1 MLIKEA
7 LMKGAVALSVAI
19 LATGLWAGGALA
31 HDEAGALGQVRFP
44 TSCAE
49 PAQPGFERG
58 VALLHSFWYEEALKT
73 FTSVTTTDP
82 GCAMGY
88 WGMAMSVYYPLW
100 QPPSDA
106 MLTKGRA
113 ALDRAATLNAT
124 PREKDYVAAL
134 ATFYRDTDK
143 LDHRTRAVAY
153 EKAMEQLAA
162 RYPEDREASVFYAL
176 ALDATAPPTD
186 KTYANQLKAAAILEK
201 VFAEQPN
208 HPGVAHYIIHSYDAA
223 PLATRSL
230 TAARS
235 YSKIAPA
242 VPHAL
247 HMPSHIFTRLGFWQE
262 SIDSNLASADAGKAY
277 VAKQGGT
284 HAWDQSLH
292 AQDYLA
298 YGYLQT
304 GRDVAA
310 RRVMEE
316 LAEYKKAEPESL
328 AAAYALVAVPAR
340 YALERRSWTEAA
352 SLTMPATAF
361 PWARYPW
368 AEAIIA
374 YTHSLGAAR
383 TGDVAA
389 AEKDVERLA
398 ALRDTLTQAKNKY
411 WADQVEVQRRAAAAF
426 AARAK
431 GNPGEAL
438 TLLRS
443 AAELEGTMDK
453 HPVTPAAVVPT
464 RELLADMLLEMNRPA
479 EALKEYEATLVDE
492 PNRFRSLYGAGRAA
506 ERAGDPARARAFYT
520 SLVTLCANADTVRPE
535 LREAKMF
542 VDK

>member
-1 MLIKEA
+1 
-7 LMKGAVALSVAI
+7 MKGAVTLSVVT
-19 LATGLWAGGALA
+19 LVTGLWAGAALA
-31 HDEAGALGQVRFP
+31 HGETAGALGQVRFP
-44 TSCAE
+44 TSCAA
-49 PAQPGFERG
+49 PAQSIFERG

-88 WGMAMSVYYPLW
+88 WGIAMSVYYPLW
-100 QPPSDA
+100 QPPSEA
-106 MLTKGRA
+106 MLARGRA
-113 ALDRAATLNAT
+113 ALDKAATLTAT
-124 PREKDYVAAL
+124 PREKDYVATL
-134 ATFYRDTDK
+134 ATFYRDADK
-143 LDHRTRAVAY
+143 VDHRTRAVAY

-176 ALDATAPPTD
+176 ALDATALPTD
-186 KTYANQLKAAAILEK
+186 KTYANQLKAAVILEK

-247 HMPSHIFTRLGFWQE
+247 HMPSHIFTRLGLWQE

-277 VAKQGGT
+277 VAKQGGS
-284 HAWDQSLH
+284 HAWDQTLH

-310 RRVMEE
+310 RRVVEE
-316 LAEYKKAEPESL
+316 VAEYRKAEPESL

-340 YALERRSWTEAA
+340 YTLERRSWTEAA
-352 SLTMPATAF
+352 ALTMPSATF
-361 PWARYPW
+361 PWTRYPW

-383 TGDVAA
+383 TGNVAA

-398 ALRDTLTQAKNKY
+398 ALRDALTQAKNTY

-426 AARAK
+426 VARAQ
-431 GNPGEAL
+431 GNTNEAL
-438 TLLRS
+438 TLLRP
-443 AAELEGTMDK
+443 AADLEGTMDK

-464 RELLADMLLEMNRPA
+464 RELLGDLLLELNRPA
-479 EALKEYEATLVDE
+479 DALKEFESTLVAE
-492 PNRFRSLYGAGRAA
+492 PNRFRSLYGAARAA
-506 ERAGDPARARAFYT
+506 EGAANAARARTFYT
-520 SLVTLCANADTVRPE
+520 NLVSLCGNADTERPE
-535 LREAKMF
+535 LREAKAF
-542 VDK
+542 LAK

>member
-1 MLIKEA
+1 
-7 LMKGAVALSVAI
+7 MKGAVALSIATLV
-19 LATGLWAGGALA
+19 TGLWAGGAIA
-31 HDEAGALGQVRFP
+31 HDEPGALGQVRFP
-44 TSCAE
+44 TSCSATV
-49 PAQPGFERG
+49 QPVFERG

-73 FTSVTTTDP
+73 FTSVTTTEP

-100 QPPSDA
+100 QPPSEA
-106 MLTKGRA
+106 MLAKGRA
-113 ALDRAATLNAT
+113 ALDRAAALNAT

-134 ATFYRDTDK
+134 ATFYRDSDK

-201 VFAEQPN
+201 VFAVEPN

-247 HMPSHIFTRLGFWQE
+247 HMPSHIFTRLGLWQE
-262 SIDSNLASADAGKAY
+262 SIDSNLASAEAGKAY

-284 HAWDQSLH
+284 FAWDQSLH

-310 RRVMEE
+310 RRVVEE
-316 LAEYKKAEPESL
+316 LSEYRKAEPESL

-340 YALERRSWTEAA
+340 YALERRSWSEAA
-352 SLTMPATAF
+352 ALTMPAMAF

-368 AEAIIA
+368 AEAIVA

-383 TGDVAA
+383 TGGVAA

-398 ALRDTLTQAKNKY
+398 ALRDTLVQAKNKY

-426 AARAK
+426 VARAK
-431 GNPGEAL
+431 GEQNEAL
-438 TLLRS
+438 TLMRS
-443 AAELEGTMDK
+443 AVDLEGTMDK

-464 RELLADMLLEMNRPA
+464 RELLGDMLLEMNKPGD
-479 EALKEYEATLVDE
+479 ALKAYEATLVEE

-506 ERAGDPARARAFYT
+506 ERAGDPARARTFYT
-520 SLVTLCANADTVRPE
+520 SLVNLCGSADTVRPE

-542 VDK
+542 LAK

>member
-1 MLIKEA
+1 
-7 LMKGAVALSVAI
+7 MKGAVALSVAT
-19 LATGLWAGGALA
+19 LVAGLWAGGALA
-31 HDEAGALGQVRFP
+31 HDEPGALGQVHFP
-44 TSCAE
+44 TSCTA
-49 PAQPGFERG
+49 PAQPVFERG

-82 GCAMGY
+82 ACAMGY
-88 WGMAMSVYYPLW
+88 WGIAMSVYYPLW

-106 MLTKGRA
+106 MLGKGRA
-113 ALDRAATLNAT
+113 ALDRAATLAAT
-124 PREKDYVAAL
+124 PREKDYIAAL
-134 ATFYRDTDK
+134 ATFYRDTDR

-201 VFAEQPN
+201 VYAEQPK

-230 TAARS
+230 PAARS

-247 HMPSHIFTRLGFWQE
+247 HMPSHIFTRLGLWQE

-277 VAKQGGT
+277 VAKQGGSY
-284 HAWDQSLH
+284 AWDQSLH

-310 RRVMEE
+310 RRVVEE
-316 LAEYKKAEPESL
+316 LAEYRKAEPESL

-340 YALERRSWTEAA
+340 YALERRSWSEAA
-352 SLTMPATAF
+352 SLTMPAITF

-374 YTHSLGAAR
+374 YAHSLGASR
-383 TGDVAA
+383 TGNVAA

-398 ALRDTLTQAKNKY
+398 ALRDTLMQAKNKY

-426 AARAK
+426 VASAN
-431 GNPGEAL
+431 GNQNEAL
-438 TLLRS
+438 TLMRS
-443 AAELEGTMDK
+443 AADLESTMDK
-453 HPVTPAAVVPT
+453 HPVTPAAVAPT
-464 RELLADMLLEMNRPA
+464 RELLADMLLDMNKPA
-479 EALKEYEATLVDE
+479 DALKAYEATLVEE

-506 ERAGDPARARAFYT
+506 ERAGDVARARTFYT
-520 SLVTLCANADTVRPE
+520 SLVTLCGSADTVRPE

-542 VDK
+542 LAK

>member
-1 MLIKEA
+1 
-7 LMKGAVALSVAI
+7 MKGAVALSVAT
-19 LATGLWAGGALA
+19 LVTGLWAGDALA
-31 HDEAGALGQVRFP
+31 HDETAGALGQVHFP
-44 TSCAE
+44 TSCAA
-49 PAQPGFERG
+49 PAQPVFERG

-82 GCAMGY
+82 ACAMGY
-88 WGMAMSVYYPLW
+88 WGIAMSVYYPLW
-100 QPPSDA
+100 QPPSEA
-106 MLTKGRA
+106 MLTKGRT
-113 ALDRAATLNAT
+113 ALDRAATLAAT

-162 RYPEDREASVFYAL
+162 RHPDDREASVFYAL

-223 PLATRSL
+223 PLANRSL
-230 TAARS
+230 PAARS

-247 HMPSHIFTRLGFWQE
+247 HMPSHIFTRVGLWQE

-277 VAKQGGT
+277 VAKQGGGY
-284 HAWDQSLH
+284 AWDQTLH

-310 RRVMEE
+310 RRVVDE
-316 LAEYKKAEPESL
+316 LAEYRKAEPESL

-340 YALERRSWTEAA
+340 YALERRSWNEAA
-352 SLTMPATAF
+352 ALTMPATTF

-383 TGDVAA
+383 SGNVAA

-398 ALRDTLTQAKNKY
+398 ALRDALTQTKNGY

-426 AARAK
+426 VARAK
-431 GNPGEAL
+431 GNQSEAL

-443 AAELEGTMDK
+443 AADLESTMDK
-453 HPVTPAAVVPT
+453 HPVTPSAVVPA
-464 RELLADMLLEMNRPA
+464 RELLGDVLLEMNQPA
-479 EALKEYEATLVDE
+479 AALKEFETTLVSE

-506 ERAGDPARARAFYT
+506 ERAGDAARARTFYA
-520 SLVTLCANADTVRPE
+520 SLVNLCGNADTERPE
-535 LREAKMF
+535 LREAKAF
-542 VDK
+542 LAK

>member
-1 MLIKEA
+1 
-7 LMKGAVALSVAI
+7 MKGAVTLSVAI

-31 HDEAGALGQVRFP
+31 HDDAGALGQVRFP

-106 MLTKGRA
+106 MLAKGRA

-262 SIDSNLASADAGKAY
+262 SIDSNLASAHAGKAY

-284 HAWDQSLH
+284 RAWDQSLH

-310 RRVMEE
+310 RRVMDE

-340 YALERRSWTEAA
+340 YALERRSWTDAA

-398 ALRDTLTQAKNKY
+398 ALRDTLMQAKNKY

-426 AARAK
+426 VARAK

-443 AAELEGTMDK
+443 AAELESTMDK

-479 EALKEYEATLVDE
+479 DALKEYEATLVDE

>member
-1 MLIKEA
+1 
-7 LMKGAVALSVAI
+7 MKGAVSLSAAALVTA
-19 LATGLWAGGALA
+19 LWTGGALA
-31 HDEAGALGQVRFP
+31 HEENSAALGQVHFP
-44 TSCAE
+44 TSCAGSV
-49 PAQPGFERG
+49 QPVFERG

-88 WGMAMSVYYPLW
+88 WGQAMSVYYPLW

-106 MLTKGRA
+106 MLAKGRA

-262 SIDSNLASADAGKAY
+262 SIDSILASADAGKAY

-284 HAWDQSLH
+284 RAWDQSLH

-340 YALERRSWTEAA
+340 YALERRSWTDAA

-398 ALRDTLTQAKNKY
+398 ALRDTLMQAKNKY

-426 AARAK
+426 VARAK

-443 AAELEGTMDK
+443 AAELESTMDK

-479 EALKEYEATLVDE
+479 DALKEYEATLVDE

>member
-1 MLIKEA
+1 
-7 LMKGAVALSVAI
+7 MKGAVTLSVAT
-19 LATGLWAGGALA
+19 LVTGLWAGGALA
-31 HDEAGALGQVRFP
+31 HDETAGALGQVRFP
-44 TSCAE
+44 TSCAA
-49 PAQPGFERG
+49 PAQPVFERG

-73 FTSVTTTDP
+73 FSSVTATDP
-82 GCAMGY
+82 GCAIAY
-88 WGMAMSVYYPLW
+88 WGIAMSVYYPLW
-100 QPPSDA
+100 QPPSEA
-106 MLTKGRA
+106 MLARGRT
-113 ALDRAATLNAT
+113 ALDKAATLTAT

-134 ATFYRDTDK
+134 ATFYRDADK

-176 ALDATAPPTD
+176 ALDATASPTD
-186 KTYANQLKAAAILEK
+186 KTYANQLKAAVILEK
-201 VFAEQPN
+201 AFAEQPN
-208 HPGVAHYIIHSYDAA
+208 HPGVAHYIIHSYDVA

-247 HMPSHIFTRLGFWQE
+247 HMPSHIFTRLGLWQE
-262 SIDSNLASADAGKAY
+262 SIDSNLASTDAGRAY
-277 VAKQGGT
+277 VAKQGGS
-284 HAWDQSLH
+284 HAWDQTLH

-298 YGYLQT
+298 YAYLQG
-304 GRDVAA
+304 GRDAAA
-310 RRVMEE
+310 RRVVEE
-316 LAEYKKAEPESL
+316 VAEYRKAEPESL

-352 SLTMPATAF
+352 ALTMPSMTF

-374 YTHSLGAAR
+374 YTHSLGAAH
-383 TGDVAA
+383 TGNVAA

-398 ALRDTLTQAKNKY
+398 ALRDALTQAKNPY

-426 AARAK
+426 VARAK
-431 GNPGEAL
+431 GNTSEAL

-443 AAELEGTMDK
+443 AADLESTMDK

-464 RELLADMLLEMNRPA
+464 RELMGDLLLELNRPA
-479 EALKEYEATLVDE
+479 DAFKEFESTLVSE
-492 PNRFRSLYGAGRAA
+492 PNRFRSLYGAARAA
-506 ERAGDPARARAFYT
+506 ERAGDAARARTLYT
-520 SLVTLCANADTVRPE
+520 NVVSLCGNADTERPE
-535 LREAKMF
+535 LREAKAF
-542 VDK
+542 LAK

>member
-1 MLIKEA
+1 
-7 LMKGAVALSVAI
+7 MKGAVALSVVT
-19 LATGLWAGGALA
+19 LVTGLWAGGALA
-31 HDEAGALGQVRFP
+31 HDDTAGSLGQVRFP
-44 TSCAE
+44 TSCAA
-49 PAQPGFERG
+49 PAQRIFERG

-73 FTSVTTTDP
+73 FTSATTTDP

-88 WGMAMSVYYPLW
+88 WGIAMSVYYPLW
-100 QPPSDA
+100 QPPSEA
-106 MLTKGRA
+106 MLARGRT
-113 ALDRAATLNAT
+113 ALDKAATLTAT

-134 ATFYRDTDK
+134 ATFYRDADK

-153 EKAMEQLAA
+153 EKAMEQLAG

-176 ALDATAPPTD
+176 ALDATALPTD
-186 KTYANQLKAAAILEK
+186 KTYANQLKAAVILEK

-247 HMPSHIFTRLGFWQE
+247 HMPSHIFTRLGLWQE

-277 VAKQGGT
+277 VAKQGGS
-284 HAWDQSLH
+284 HAWDQTLH

-310 RRVMEE
+310 RRVVEE
-316 LAEYKKAEPESL
+316 VAEYRKAEPESL

-352 SLTMPATAF
+352 ALTMPSATF
-361 PWARYPW
+361 PWTRYPW

-383 TGDVAA
+383 TGNVAA

-398 ALRDTLTQAKNKY
+398 ALRDALTQAKNTY

-426 AARAK
+426 VARAQ
-431 GNPGEAL
+431 GNTNEAL

-443 AAELEGTMDK
+443 AADLEGTMDK

-464 RELLADMLLEMNRPA
+464 RELLGDLLLDLNRPA
-479 EALKEYEATLVDE
+479 DALKEFESTLVAE
-492 PNRFRSLYGAGRAA
+492 PNRFRSLYGAARAA
-506 ERAGDPARARAFYT
+506 EGAGNAVRARTFYT
-520 SLVTLCANADTVRPE
+520 NLVSLCGNADTERPE
-535 LREAKMF
+535 LREAKAF
-542 VDK
+542 LAR

>member
-1 MLIKEA
+1 
-7 LMKGAVALSVAI
+7 MKGAVALSVAT
-19 LATGLWAGGALA
+19 LVTGLWAGGALA

-44 TSCAE
+44 TSCAA
-49 PAQPGFERG
+49 PAQPVFERG
-58 VALLHSFWYEEALKT
+58 IALLHSFWYEEALKT
-73 FTSVTTTDP
+73 FTSVTATDP
-82 GCAMGY
+82 DCAMGY
-88 WGMAMSVYYPLW
+88 WGIAMSAYYPLW
-100 QPPSDA
+100 QPPSEA
-106 MLTKGRA
+106 MLTKGRT
-113 ALDRAATLNAT
+113 ALDRAATLTAT

-134 ATFYRDTDK
+134 ATFYHDTDK

-247 HMPSHIFTRLGFWQE
+247 HMPSHIFTRLGLWQE

-310 RRVMEE
+310 RRVVEE

-340 YALERRSWTEAA
+340 YALERRLWNEAA
-352 SLTMPATAF
+352 ALAMPAITF

-383 TGDVAA
+383 TGNVAA

-398 ALRDTLTQAKNKY
+398 GLRDTLIQAKNKY

-426 AARAK
+426 IAHAK
-431 GNPGEAL
+431 GNKTEAL

-443 AAELEGTMDK
+443 AADLEGTMDK

-464 RELLADMLLEMNRPA
+464 RELLGDLLLELNKPA
-479 EALKEYEATLVDE
+479 DALREFESTLVEE

-506 ERAGDPARARAFYT
+506 ERAGDASRARTFYT
-520 SLVTLCANADTVRPE
+520 SLVNLCSNADSVRPE

-542 VDK
+542 LTK

>member
-1 MLIKEA
+1 
-7 LMKGAVALSVAI
+7 MKGAVALSVAT
-19 LATGLWAGGALA
+19 LVAGLCAGSALA
-31 HDEAGALGQVRFP
+31 HDEPGAFGKVRFP
-44 TSCAE
+44 TSCAAA
-49 PAQPGFERG
+49 AQPVFERG

-82 GCAMGY
+82 ACAMGY
-88 WGMAMSVYYPLW
+88 WGIAMSVYYPLW
-100 QPPSDA
+100 QPPGEA
-106 MLTKGRA
+106 MLAKGRA
-113 ALDRAATLNAT
+113 ALDRAATLTAT

-134 ATFYRDTDK
+134 ATFYRDADK

-201 VFAEQPN
+201 VFAEQPD
-208 HPGVAHYIIHSYDAA
+208 HPGVAHYIIHSYDVA

-247 HMPSHIFTRLGFWQE
+247 HMPSHIFTRLGLWQE

-277 VAKQGGT
+277 VAKQGGS

-310 RRVMEE
+310 RRVVEE
-316 LAEYKKAEPESL
+316 LAEYRKAEPESL

-340 YALERRSWTEAA
+340 YALERRRWDAA
-352 SLTMPATAF
+352 AALTMPAITF

-374 YTHSLGAAR
+374 YTHALGTAR
-383 TGDVAA
+383 TGNVAA

-426 AARAK
+426 IARAK
-431 GNPGEAL
+431 GDQNEAL
-438 TLLRS
+438 TLMRS
-443 AAELEGTMDK
+443 AADLENTMDK

-464 RELLADMLLEMNRPA
+464 RELLGDMLLDMNRPA
-479 EALKEYEATLVDE
+479 DALKEYEATLVEE

-506 ERAGDPARARAFYT
+506 ERAGDATRARTFYT
-520 SLVTLCANADTVRPE
+520 SVVTLCGKADTERPE
-535 LREAKMF
+535 LREAKAF
-542 VDK
+542 LAK